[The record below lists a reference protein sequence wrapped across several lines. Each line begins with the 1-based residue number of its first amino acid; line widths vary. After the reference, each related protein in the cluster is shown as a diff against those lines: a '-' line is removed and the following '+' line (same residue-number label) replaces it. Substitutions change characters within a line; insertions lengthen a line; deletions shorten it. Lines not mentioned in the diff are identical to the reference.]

1 MSGDTPHPVRGLCP
15 LHPLNPHLWGISQTP
30 AQGYALYAPTSLQEN
45 AELGDKYMVDDAR
58 KNPRLI
64 GGAYQVGQVITHSPM
79 LTTYTAY
86 NRNTSD
92 VVGLLVFDLPPNV
105 EAEAALRLL
114 EPLRRRRLVESPHV
128 IHVFDWGIDGS
139 RVFIATDPPRGISL
153 GTFLDNETLD
163 LKRAVE
169 MAKQMVRGLIALQA
183 HNIEN
188 LDMRP
193 QLITVDILLDTDRV
207 QLDDAG
213 LRLLLKQMGYTYDQ
227 QFDEIGFF
235 DLRYVSP
242 EFIQGGQIGPWS
254 DVYHVGLLL
263 FEMITGRPPFVGRTS
278 VETRMLQCD
287 GLIPRMIQ
295 FRQDTPQ
302 VLQDLVDRSLAKE
315 PTQRVRNAAELL
327 DVLEAMPTL
336 QKSMNPS
343 PTPPAS
349 ALPVV
354 DGVLRTD
361 EISSDPHGEDVALG
375 NIHDAEGGREYA
387 YLCFEEEGG
396 KTRRFAIKDTYVVV
410 GRVDPKRG
418 LKPEVDLTS
427 IDPDMTVSRQ
437 HARIR
442 FWKTFFSIEDL
453 KSRNKT
459 RLGELTLTPLKAE
472 LLQDGDTLYF
482 GSVRVIFKVLDP
494 G

>member
-1 MSGDTPHPVRGLCP
+1 
-15 LHPLNPHLWGISQTP
+15 
-30 AQGYALYAPTSLQEN
+30 
-45 AELGDKYMVDDAR
+45 MVDDAR

-64 GGAYQVGQVITHSPM
+64 GGVYQVGQVITYSPT

-86 NRNTSD
+86 NRNTND

-105 EAEAALRLL
+105 EAESALRLL
-114 EPLRRRRLVESPHV
+114 EPLKRRRLVESPYV

-153 GTFLDNETLD
+153 RAFLDNETLD

-183 HNIEN
+183 HSIEN

-227 QFDEIGFF
+227 QLDEIGFF
-235 DLRYVSP
+235 DPRYESP
-242 EFIQGGQIGPWS
+242 EFIQGGQTGPWS

-263 FEMITGRPPFVGRTS
+263 FEMITGRPPFVERTS
-278 VETRMLQCD
+278 IETRLLQCN
-287 GLIPRMIQ
+287 GQIPRMNQ
-295 FRQDTPQ
+295 YRQDTPQ

-315 PTQRVRNAAELL
+315 PAKRFRNARALL
-327 DVLEAMPTL
+327 DAFEALPVKESKDRSL
-336 QKSMNPS
+336 
-343 PTPPAS
+343 TPPAS

-354 DGVLRTD
+354 DGALRTD
-361 EISSDPHGEDVALG
+361 EISTDAHGKDVSLE
-375 NIHDAEGGREYA
+375 NTYEVEGGRAYA
-387 YLCFEEEGG
+387 YLCFEEGG
-396 KTRRFAIKDTYVVV
+396 KTRRFVITDTYVVV
-410 GRVDPKRG
+410 GRVDPNRG

-459 RLGELTLTPLKAE
+459 RLGELTLTPLKVE

-482 GSVRVIFKVLDP
+482 GSVRVIFKVSDP